1 MNLIKNKNNVANNHN
16 KVDGTMSTIRTMLT
30 WVLRKLHILLGGLL
44 LLLIVVWG
52 FKAKTAI
59 ETLKVQLTPPELA
72 QYQALPNNLLDDY
85 QDSLFILDTRQPGNF
100 NTGHEFSDKVGQGV
114 IGRKLNE
121 KWALIA
127 YLKTL

>member
-1 MNLIKNKNNVANNHN
+1 
-16 KVDGTMSTIRTMLT
+16 MSTIGTMLT
-30 WVLRKLHILLGGLL
+30 WVLRKLNILLGGLK
-44 LLLIVVWG
+44 LLIVVWG

-121 KWALIA
+121 NEKWALIA